1 MSKDG
6 TKRREWIKNAAI
18 IFLSVLLVLTF
29 FSQTIMNY
37 SLPEVATQYIY
48 SGNITDKIRGTGMIE
63 SGDPYN
69 IELKES
75 RKVESV
81 LVKSG
86 DEVQKG
92 DILFVLADK
101 ESKELE
107 EAEAALAAAILEF
120 ETAILS
126 GTISNTVINN
136 VQTGNISDIST
147 YQNRIISKEAEIEKQ
162 QKLVDE
168 AQLSSD
174 QLTTQIKLLGHGDP
188 DTSKEQ
194 VAVFN
199 AQNAYDLKNTEL
211 SSAKSELATTQGELA
226 NVESIIYDYNLG
238 LDVSG
243 NEAAVAEA
251 YEKKPKLQQKIND
264 QNAKVTNLT
273 NEIYNLKV
281 NLEKAQGELA
291 NKEGHKGSI
300 NALSIQL
307 EKWGLELTA
316 RTKKLDVLKK
326 DKEQLI
332 NDIAKELSLDT
343 QSDIIQKARENV
355 AELMAN
361 ATAANVEAPIS
372 GTITSVSIIAGQET
386 TPSTAIATMQP
397 EGKGFT
403 MGFSVTN
410 EQATKL
416 TVGAIADLVNSWRY
430 DDVEVILASIKPDP
444 VEPGQKKLLS
454 FDVTGSVL
462 SGQSLSVSIG
472 DKSANY
478 DYIVPNSALHEDSNG
493 SFILV
498 MEPKSSPIGNRYTAV
513 RYDVNVLAKD
523 DIQAAI
529 SGGLQGYESVITT
542 STAPLNAG
550 QLVRPANN

>member
-1 MSKDG
+1 MSKSG

-18 IFLSVLLVLTF
+18 IFLSILLALTF

-48 SGNITDKIRGTGMIE
+48 SGTITDKIRGTGTIE

-69 IELKES
+69 IELKDS

-86 DEVQKG
+86 DVVQKG

-107 EAEAALAAAILEF
+107 EAEEALAAAILEF

-136 VQTGNISDIST
+136 VQTGNISSIST
-147 YQNRIISKEAEIEKQ
+147 YQNRIISLEAEVEKQ

-168 AQLSSD
+168 AQLSTEQFS
-174 QLTTQIKLLGHGDP
+174 TQINLMGHDNP

-194 VAVFN
+194 AAVFN
-199 AQNAYDLKNTEL
+199 AQNAYDKKNADLTTAKTEL
-211 SSAKSELATTQGELA
+211 ANTQGELA
-226 NVESIIYDYNLG
+226 KVESIIYDYNLG

-243 NEAAVAEA
+243 NEAAVADA
-251 YEKKPKLQQKIND
+251 YDKKPKLQQKIKD

-273 NEIYNLKV
+273 NELYKLKV
-281 NLEKAQGELA
+281 NLEKEQGNLA
-291 NKEGHKGSI
+291 NKEGHKGTIHS
-300 NALSIQL
+300 LGVQL
-307 EKWGLELTA
+307 ENWQLELKV
-316 RTKKLDVLKK
+316 RTKKLEDLKK

-332 NDIAKELSLDT
+332 NDIAKELSLNT

-355 AELMAN
+355 AELRAE
-361 ATAANVEAPIS
+361 ATEANVEAPIS
-372 GTITSVSIIAGQET
+372 GTITTVSIIAGQET
-386 TPSTAIATMQP
+386 TPATPIATMQP
-397 EGKGFT
+397 EGKGYT
-403 MGFSVTN
+403 MSFSVSN
-410 EQATKL
+410 EQANKL
-416 TVGAIADLVNSWRY
+416 NVGAIADLVNAWRY
-430 DDVEVILASIKPDP
+430 DDVEVILASKKPDP
-444 VEPGQKKLLS
+444 VEPGQKKILS
-454 FDVTGSVL
+454 FDVTGSVIA
-462 SGQSLSVSIG
+462 GQSLSVSIG

-478 DYIVPNSALHEDSNG
+478 DYIVPSSALHEDNNG
-493 SFILV
+493 WFILV
-498 MEPKSSPIGNRYTAV
+498 MESKSSPIGNRYTAV
-513 RYDVNVLAKD
+513 RYDVSVLAQD
-523 DIQAAI
+523 DSQAAI
-529 SGGLQGYESVITT
+529 SGGMRGHEFVITT

>member
-194 VAVFN
+194 
-199 AQNAYDLKNTEL
+199 
-211 SSAKSELATTQGELA
+211 
-226 NVESIIYDYNLG
+226 
-238 LDVSG
+238 
-243 NEAAVAEA
+243 
-251 YEKKPKLQQKIND
+251 
-264 QNAKVTNLT
+264 
-273 NEIYNLKV
+273 EIGR
-281 NLEKAQGELA
+281 A
-291 NKEGHKGSI
+291 SC
-300 NALSIQL
+300 
-307 EKWGLELTA
+307 
-316 RTKKLDVLKK
+316 
-326 DKEQLI
+326 
-332 NDIAKELSLDT
+332 
-343 QSDIIQKARENV
+343 RERV
-355 AELMAN
+355 
-361 ATAANVEAPIS
+361 
-372 GTITSVSIIAGQET
+372 
-386 TPSTAIATMQP
+386 
-397 EGKGFT
+397 
-403 MGFSVTN
+403 
-410 EQATKL
+410 
-416 TVGAIADLVNSWRY
+416 
-430 DDVEVILASIKPDP
+430 
-444 VEPGQKKLLS
+444 
-454 FDVTGSVL
+454 
-462 SGQSLSVSIG
+462 
-472 DKSANY
+472 
-478 DYIVPNSALHEDSNG
+478 
-493 SFILV
+493 
-498 MEPKSSPIGNRYTAV
+498 
-513 RYDVNVLAKD
+513 
-523 DIQAAI
+523 
-529 SGGLQGYESVITT
+529 
-542 STAPLNAG
+542 
-550 QLVRPANN
+550 